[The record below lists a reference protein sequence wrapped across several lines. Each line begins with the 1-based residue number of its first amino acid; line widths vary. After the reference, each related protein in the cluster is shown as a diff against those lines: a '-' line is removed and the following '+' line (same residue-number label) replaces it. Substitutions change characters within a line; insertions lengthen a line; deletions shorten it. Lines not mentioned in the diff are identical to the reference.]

1 MPHTRWLL
9 AHPVHALPLGQASN
23 AEKALLAPDLY
34 APLLQTLT
42 LSKRLRGEARSQG
55 YWAAFAYG
63 SVPWKHR
70 AAEECVVLVSL
81 LVPVSVFGFRQPY
94 SPTGQ
99 ETTVTREDSEY
110 G

>member
-1 MPHTRWLL
+1 MPKRLCWHQICMRLCFRR
-9 AHPVHALPLGQASN
+9 
-23 AEKALLAPDLY
+23 
-34 APLLQTLT
+34 LT